1 MFDVMCEMGINVVVC
16 IGYYQD
22 VFFLEY
28 VVICSVQELVQE
40 MVDEIEQGID
50 GMELKV
56 GIIVEI
62 GISEGKI
69 MLLEEKVFIVVV
81 LVYNQIGCLIF
92 MYMLFSMM
100 GLEQLVL
107 LQVYGVDFLCVIVGY
122 CDLKDNFDNILKM
135 IDFGVYVQFDIIG
148 KNSYYLDE
156 KCIVMFY
163 VLCDCGLLNCVML
176 LMDIMCCFYLKV
188 NGGYGYDYLLIIFI
202 L

>member
-100 GLEQLVL
+100 GLE
-107 LQVYGVDFLCVIVGY
+107 
-122 CDLKDNFDNILKM
+122 
-135 IDFGVYVQFDIIG
+135 
-148 KNSYYLDE
+148 
-156 KCIVMFY
+156 
-163 VLCDCGLLNCVML
+163 
-176 LMDIMCCFYLKV
+176 
-188 NGGYGYDYLLIIFI
+188 
-202 L
+202 